1 MQMDGPH
8 KLLDLLKQI
17 VEQLPSLLTMIAC
30 MIFAITR
37 WKRLPKVSL
46 LVLISLALLFIH
58 GIAFSIIY
66 NWVPGWF
73 VKPGPYDAAG
83 MRNVYLVL
91 GLLSNGSAALIFAI
105 LLGAIFIQR
114 EPVEQRG

>member
-17 VEQLPSLLTMIAC
+17 LEQLPSLLTMIAC

-37 WKRLPKVSL
+37 WKRSPKVSL

-73 VKPGPYDAAG
+73 IKPGQYDATT

-91 GLLSNGSAALIFAI
+91 GLLSNGTAALIFGI
-105 LLGAIFIQR
+105 L
-114 EPVEQRG
+114 

>member
-8 KLLDLLKQI
+8 KLFDLLKQI
-17 VEQLPSLLTMIAC
+17 VEQLPSLLTLVAC

-37 WKRLPKVSL
+37 WKRHPKVSL

-66 NWVPGWF
+66 NWVPCWF
-73 VKPGPYDAAG
+73 IKPGQYDATE

-91 GLLSNGSAALIFAI
+91 GLLSNGSAA
-105 LLGAIFIQR
+105 
-114 EPVEQRG
+114 

>member
-1 MQMDGPH
+1 MDATH
-8 KLLDLLKQI
+8 KLFDLLKAI
-17 VEQLPSLLTMIAC
+17 VQQLPSLLTLITC

-37 WKRLPKVSL
+37 WKRSPKVSL

-66 NWVPGWF
+66 NWVPGLF
-73 VKPGPYDAAG
+73 VKPVYDATT

-91 GLLSNGSAALIFAI
+91 GLISNGIAAVIFAI
-105 LLGAIFIQR
+105 LLVAIFMGRKPLAQ
-114 EPVEQRG
+114 GG

>member
-8 KLLDLLKQI
+8 KLFDLLKQI
-17 VEQLPSLLTMIAC
+17 VEQLPSLLTLIAC

-37 WKRLPKVSL
+37 WKRHPKVSL

-66 NWVPGWF
+66 NGWF
-73 VKPGPYDAAG
+73 VKPGQYDPTA

>member
-1 MQMDGPH
+1 MDGPH

-17 VEQLPSLLTMIAC
+17 VEQLPSLLTLIAC

-37 WKRLPKVSL
+37 WKRHPRVSL
-46 LVLISLALLFIH
+46 LVLVSLALLFIH

-66 NWVPGWF
+66 NWVPGLF
-73 VKPGPYDAAG
+73 SKPVYDATT

-91 GLLSNGSAALIFAI
+91 GLISNGTAAVIFAI
-105 LLGAIFIQR
+105 LLGAIFMQR
-114 EPVEQRG
+114 KPEAQTGVQS